1 MPASDKRIKILR
13 VIARLNMGGPALHVA
28 YLTEGL
34 RKRGYDTTLVAGSLA
49 RGEDSMAFVAD
60 ARGVEVVRID
70 ELGREISPLR
80 DLMATIRL
88 ARLIR
93 KERPQILHTH
103 TAKAGT
109 VGRVAARLA
118 GSRRPPIVVHTFHGH
133 VLRGYF
139 GPVRTLLF
147 RLLERWLA
155 AGTTA
160 LVAVS
165 PQVRDDLVA
174 LGVAPR
180 ERFVVIRLGIEL
192 DERVAPEQNGR
203 AESRRYL
210 GIPGDRFAVGWIGR
224 MTAVKRTDDVLIAFK
239 GLRDSGVDAVLCMVG
254 DGPDRVQ
261 LEQRAHELGVARD
274 TVFLGYQEDVA
285 PFYAAFDALV
295 LPSGN
300 EGTPVTVIEAL
311 AAERPVVATRVGGVP
326 DVVRDGE
333 DGFLV
338 EAGATDDLADRLG
351 RLARD
356 PALRARM
363 GRRAASACCRAMR
376 SSGSSTTS
384 TSSTGRCS
392 VRQAGE
398 DAEGRLL
405 LPGCG
410 QEAGLPS
417 DREIRVVAEHEPE
430 HQVDAR
436 VLASDRERLAQ
447 IARLLRPRDA
457 EEAVGGIR
465 LPAVLGDP
473 DALLAPELVHGGDER
488 VDVSELHRS
497 AAGTRRGRL
506 ARPAVVRVVRLGV
519 EVPQAVG
526 MHGGEKHERRDRRAH
541 LGGVVVA
548 TRRRHSAGDTIAAD
562 ACRVDTRVDRLADLR
577 VVDRALDHPLASHVL
592 VLRLE
597 EDRVV
602 RLVPGRPELHGREP
616 GADSSPSTCR
626 CTASQR

>member
-1 MPASDKRIKILR
+1 LPGSDKHRITILR

-60 ARGVEVVRID
+60 AHDVEIVRID

-88 ARLIR
+88 AKLIR
-93 KERPQILHTH
+93 RERPQILHTH

-118 GSRRPPIVVHTFHGH
+118 GSRKPPIIVHTFHGH

-139 GPVRTLLF
+139 GPVRSRLF

-155 AGTTA
+155 SGTTA

-192 DERVAPEQNGR
+192 DERVAPELNGR

-210 GIPGDRFAVGWIGR
+210 GISGDRFAVGWIGR

-239 GLRDSGVDAVLCMVG
+239 KLRESGIDAVLCMVG
-254 DGPDRVQ
+254 DGPDRVL
-261 LEQRAHELGVARD
+261 LEQRARELGVTRD
-274 TVFLGYQEDVA
+274 LVFLGYQEDVA

-311 AAERPVVATRVGGVP
+311 AAELPVVATRVGGVP

-338 EAGATDDLADRLG
+338 EAGATDDLAERLG

-356 PALRARM
+356 PELRARM
-363 GRRAASACCRAMR
+363 GRK
-376 SSGSSTTS
+376 
-384 TSSTGRCS
+384 GR
-392 VRQAGE
+392 E
-398 DAEGRLL
+398 
-405 LPGCG
+405 
-410 QEAGLPS
+410 
-417 DREIRVVAEHEPE
+417 
-430 HQVDAR
+430 R
-436 VLASDRERLAQ
+436 VLPRYAVERLVDDVDELY
-447 IARLLRPRDA
+447 RSLL
-457 EEAVGGIR
+457 
-465 LPAVLGDP
+465 
-473 DALLAPELVHGGDER
+473 
-488 VDVSELHRS
+488 S
-497 AAGTRRGRL
+497 A
-506 ARPAVVRVVRLGV
+506 
-519 EVPQAVG
+519 
-526 MHGGEKHERRDRRAH
+526 
-541 LGGVVVA
+541 GGV
-548 TRRRHSAGDTIAAD
+548 RRR
-562 ACRVDTRVDRLADLR
+562 
-577 VVDRALDHPLASHVL
+577 
-592 VLRLE
+592 
-597 EDRVV
+597 
-602 RLVPGRPELHGREP
+602 
-616 GADSSPSTCR
+616 
-626 CTASQR
+626 